1 MNQTPSHSV
10 SQSVPS
16 WLSDISLQQFF
27 AAVRS
32 AGGEARAVGGA
43 VRDFLVGIEGGDV
56 DVASTLPPERV
67 MALAAQLG
75 FKAVPTGIDHGT
87 VTLVL
92 PAQVIEVTTLRRDVE
107 TDGRHAKV
115 VFTDRFEE
123 DAARRDFTINALY
136 MDADGHVYDYF
147 DGQKDLAARCVRFIG
162 DASARIQEDGL
173 RILRFFRFFARFGEG
188 APDAKALA
196 ACADHKT
203 MIAQLSGERI
213 AMEMKKLLASA
224 APAVAL
230 EQMARV
236 GIMSLLTGM
245 EWNNGALKTLL
256 QLEAACGTV
265 ADPWARLA
273 AGGAAAG
280 FVPERWKLSRA
291 DSYALGLLLMPVAM
305 LSTSVVKEWLR
316 RLPRELVVS
325 RILVAASQ
333 ESNDALALQ
342 LVTLAQTWDV
352 PEFPLTAADLLARGF
367 AQGKALGD
375 ALRMLE
381 EAWAHSDYHLGKT
394 ELLALLP

>member
-27 AAVRS
+27 AAVRA

-43 VRDFLVGIEGGDV
+43 VRDFLVGIEGSDV

-136 MDADGHVYDYF
+136 MDADGRVYDYF

-342 LVTLAQTWDV
+342 LVTLAQTWNV